1 MTERQEI
8 AVPLIVR
15 VARGDRQA
23 FEKLYGDSS
32 PRLYAICL
40 KMLGNVDEAQD
51 VLQDVFVKIWHHADE
66 YHAGRGTPQTW
77 MTSIARYACLDS
89 LRARFRQRGL
99 EQIDEDLV
107 GDAPDPQQAA
117 LRIVDRRLLDQC
129 LGELDD
135 RHRASIQMAYFHGF
149 SHHELA
155 SRLNAPLGTVK
166 SWVRR
171 GVAVLRRCLER

>member
-1 MTERQEI
+1 MTERQNIE
-8 AVPLIVR
+8 VPLIVR

-51 VLQDVFVKIWHHADE
+51 VLQEVFVKIWHHADE

-77 MTSIARYACLDS
+77 MMSIARYACLDS
-89 LRARFRQRGL
+89 LRARFRQRGVEEL
-99 EQIDEDLV
+99 RGDMAS
-107 GDAPDPQQAA
+107 DAPDPQQAA
-117 LRIVDRRLLDQC
+117 LQIVDRRLLDQC
-129 LGELDD
+129 LDELDG

-149 SHHELA
+149 SHFELA
-155 SRLNAPLGTVK
+155 SRLDVPLGTAK

-171 GVAVLRRCLER
+171 GVAFLRRCLER

>member
-1 MTERQEI
+1 MTKREEVT
-8 AVPLIVR
+8 VPLIGR

-23 FEKLYGDSS
+23 FEKLYGSS
-32 PRLYAICL
+32 APRLYAICL

-51 VLQDVFVKIWHHADE
+51 VLQEVFVKIWHHADE

-77 MTSIARYACLDS
+77 MTSIVRYACLDA
-89 LRARFRQRGL
+89 LRVRFRRGGL
-99 EQIDEDLV
+99 EEIDESLA

-117 LRIVDRRLLDQC
+117 LQIVDRRLLDQC
-129 LGELDD
+129 LDKLDD
-135 RHRASIQMAYFHGF
+135 CHRASIQMAYFQGF

-155 SRLNAPLGTVK
+155 NRLEVPLGTVK

-171 GVAVLRRCLER
+171 GVASLRRCLER